1 MGHNLGVRYCVTER
15 GAGFGEVMVLG
26 DVSEQVIGETEC
38 ESFQGR
44 VLARL
49 KLAN

>member
-1 MGHNLGVRYCVTER
+1 VRYCVTESGG
-15 GAGFGEVMVLG
+15 GAGFGEVMVSG
-26 DVSEQVIGETEC
+26 GVSIQVIGETER

-49 KLAN
+49 KPAN